1 VSTLTLA
8 IASWTETRRSS
19 PPAVAAREGV
29 AARRVAAVTAAAAAE
44 ATRRAMVDACDS
56 SWVDA
61 LARNESML
69 GQVSSGGRVGDQSW
83 NVDEKP

>member
-1 VSTLTLA
+1 M
-8 IASWTETRRSS
+8 
-19 PPAVAAREGV
+19 
-29 AARRVAAVTAAAAAE
+29 TAAAAAE